1 MRLAV
6 VVAAAAL
13 LPLLGGCVIYSNEG
27 GEKISIVADQGTT
40 RAEALEAV
48 RKVDFDGQRLNVVV
62 GSNGCTETSSFE
74 VKIKDGEPAE
84 LTLTRR
90 TPDLCKALVPEG
102 VTVSWTYAELGLE
115 PGQPVRVLNPISL

>member
-1 MRLAV
+1 MRLAAV
-6 VVAAAAL
+6 AAAAAL

-40 RAEALEAV
+40 RVEALEAV

-90 TPDLCKALVPEG
+90 TPDLCKGLVPEG

>member
-6 VVAAAAL
+6 VLAAAAL

-74 VKIKDGEPAE
+74 VKIKDGDPAE

-115 PGQPVRVLNPISL
+115 RGQPVRVLNPISL

>member
-1 MRLAV
+1 MRRAV
-6 VVAAAAL
+6 VLAAAAL

-40 RAEALEAV
+40 RVEALEAV